1 MDSLNRELL
10 VVKEVQHHQQFVD
23 ADKKKSATA
32 QQYEMMCKTYKQER
46 NGMYHIKSD
55 TYVG

>member
-1 MDSLNRELL
+1 M
-10 VVKEVQHHQQFVD
+10 KEVQHHQQFVD

-46 NGMYHIKSD
+46 NGMCHIKSII
-55 TYVG
+55 YVGYK